1 MMDPKDRRVLYLF
14 TTPRCSA
21 CKRMEPI
28 AVRVCSELG
37 IPFYAANA
45 QTATEL
51 AMRYAI
57 QSVPT
62 LVLVVNG
69 AMLRATT
76 RVMRTAELREWI
88 EGDN

>member
-14 TTPRCSA
+14 TAPRCSA

-28 AVRVCSELG
+28 ARQLCAELG
-37 IPFYAANA
+37 IIFSAVNA
-45 QTATEL
+45 QSSTGLTL
-51 AMRYAI
+51 RYAVR
-57 QSVPT
+57 SVPT

-76 RVMRTAELREWI
+76 RVMRTDDLREWLK
-88 EGDN
+88 GDS